1 VSDVLKA
8 GGLRPPVG
16 AWQGDAVPPLS
27 CFLPDGSI
35 GAPLPRAILSGSFNP
50 WHDGHRTLAA
60 VVERWLSAP
69 VHYELS
75 RANVDKPELDESEV
89 QRRIAQFSG
98 AAPIWVTRA
107 PTFAEKAKLFPGA
120 AFAVGFD
127 TAVRMLDPK
136 YAGSEAGRDAA
147 LRTILEC
154 ECRVIVGGRI
164 DAGGTFREW
173 SYAGAFAELFEG
185 IREAEFRVD
194 LSSTELR
201 RVLAGG
207 V

>member
-1 VSDVLKA
+1 M
-8 GGLRPPVG
+8 R
-16 AWQGDAVPPLS
+16 
-27 CFLPDGSI
+27 CFLPDGTT
-35 GAPLPRAILSGSFNP
+35 AATPPRAILSGSFNP

-60 VVERWLSAP
+60 VVERRLNAP
-69 VHYELS
+69 LHYELS
-75 RANVDKPELDESEV
+75 RANVDKPELDDGEV
-89 QRRIAQFSG
+89 ERRVAQFAG

-107 PTFAEKAKLFPGA
+107 PTFAEKAMLFPGA

-136 YAGSEAGRDAA
+136 YTGNEMGRDAA
-147 LRTILEC
+147 LRTLLEF

-164 DAGGTFREW
+164 DSGGTFREW

-194 LSSTELR
+194 VSSTELR
-201 RVLAGG
+201 RLLERGG
-207 V
+207 